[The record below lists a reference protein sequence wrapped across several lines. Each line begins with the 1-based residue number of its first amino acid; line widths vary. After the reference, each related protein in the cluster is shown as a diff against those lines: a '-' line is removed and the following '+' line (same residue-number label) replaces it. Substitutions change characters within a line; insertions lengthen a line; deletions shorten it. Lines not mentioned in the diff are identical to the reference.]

1 MPSLPDNAQSIKRQ
15 ALLDQAQAIV
25 GIVECAHEQGTAAHE
40 VEKQLFRKL
49 LAMGYQ
55 ALELLF
61 SLYGPCDVGEQVE
74 VSDGRTVKRLEEL
87 HRRDYLSIFG
97 ELSVERAVYGTRAGQ
112 KIDYVPLDVRLQLPK
127 SKVSYVLQDW
137 TQAMTSEMAYAQTRQ
152 TLERILGLRLSV
164 NTLERTNRNVGASS
178 EAYWDHQVE
187 IRPAVGQQIVVC
199 SSDGK
204 GVVMRKTADEKAQS
218 AVMAKPASL
227 DSPPAKTQSGKKKM
241 AVLGAVYTIEPH
253 CRTPHEV
260 LEALFSTSDQTGMD
274 RSLPPR
280 PKPMEKHVRASL
292 HRDERDTLLPARQEI
307 ADWLGQEYQQRN
319 RLNAQPGVLL
329 MDGEDKLWTVGQA
342 GLPSDVTQI
351 LDILHAS
358 SYVWQAIQALHPDLS
373 TERYIP
379 LVKPKIGALL
389 EGGVKRV
396 IRGFRWQATHQ
407 RLTGEALKKVTGAC
421 TYLENQAPRMRYDV
435 YLAAGYPIASGVIE
449 GACRHVVV
457 DRMERSGMR
466 WIMTGAQPM
475 LALRCIH
482 INGDW
487 EHFMAFHI
495 AQEQQAIHPV
505 TAAND
510 GEYFCPMVA

>member
-15 ALLDQAQAIV
+15 ALLDQAQTIV
-25 GIVECAHEQGTAAHE
+25 GIVECAYEEGTAAHE
-40 VEKQLFRKL
+40 VEKQLLKKL
-49 LAMGYQ
+49 LEMGYQ
-55 ALELLF
+55 ALDLLF
-61 SLYGPCDVGEQVE
+61 SLYGPYDVGEQVDL
-74 VSDGRTVKRLEEL
+74 SDGRSVKRLEDL

-97 ELSVERAVYGTRAGQ
+97 ELPIERAFYGTRAGQ
-112 KIDYVPLDVRLQLPK
+112 KIDYVPLDVRLRLPQ

-137 TQAMTSEMAYAQTRQ
+137 TQAMASEMPYAQTRQ
-152 TLERILGLRLSV
+152 TLERILGLSFSV
-164 NTLERTNRNVGASS
+164 NTLERTNRNLSTSS

-187 IRPAVGQQIVVC
+187 ITPAVEQQIVVC
-199 SSDGK
+199 STDCK
-204 GVVMRKTADEKAQS
+204 GVVIRKTAEEKADCT
-218 AVMAKPASL
+218 VMAKPASL
-227 DSPPAKTQSGKKKM
+227 ESPPAKSQSGKKKM

-253 CRTPHEV
+253 RRTPQAA
-260 LEALFSTSDQTGMD
+260 LEALFSTPDQNGVD
-274 RSLPPR
+274 QSLPPR
-280 PKPMEKHVRASL
+280 PKPVEKHVRASL
-292 HRDERDTLLPARQEI
+292 HRDELDTLLPARQEI
-307 ADWLGQEYQQRN
+307 VDWLRQEYQQRN
-319 RLNAQPGVLL
+319 PLNEQAGVLL
-329 MDGEDKLWTVGQA
+329 MDGEDKLWTLGEA
-342 GLPSDVTQI
+342 GLPSDITQI

-358 SYVWQAIQALHPDLS
+358 SYVWQAIQALHPGLS
-373 TERYIP
+373 TEQAIP

-389 EGGVKRV
+389 AGGVKRV

-407 RLTGEALKKVTGAC
+407 RLTGEALKKVTSAC
-421 TYLENQAPRMRYDV
+421 TYLENQAHRMRYDE

-466 WIMTGAQPM
+466 WIMQGAQSM

-482 INGDW
+482 INGNW

-495 AQEQQAIHPV
+495 EQEQQAIHPL

>member
-1 MPSLPDNAQSIKRQ
+1 MSSLPDNAQSIKRQ
-15 ALLDQAQAIV
+15 ALLDQAQTMV
-25 GIVECAHEQGTAAHE
+25 GIVESAYEQGTAAHE
-40 VEKQLFRKL
+40 VEKQLLRKL
-49 LAMGYQ
+49 LEMGYQ

-61 SLYGPCDVGEQVE
+61 TLYGPCDVGEQVE
-74 VSDGRTVKRLEEL
+74 LSDGRAVKRLEER
-87 HRRDYLSIFG
+87 HRRAYLSIFG
-97 ELSVERAVYGTRAGQ
+97 ELSTDRAVYGTRAGQ
-112 KIDYVPLDVRLQLPK
+112 KIDYVPLDERLRLPQ

-137 TQAMTSEMAYAQTRQ
+137 TQALASDMAYAQTSQ

-164 NTLERTNRNVGASS
+164 NTIERTNRTVGASS
-178 EAYWDHQVE
+178 EAYWDQQVA
-187 IRPAVGQQIVVC
+187 ITPAVGQQIVVC
-199 SSDGK
+199 SSDAK
-204 GVVMRKTADEKAQS
+204 GVVIRKTADEKADCP
-218 AVMAKPASL
+218 VTAKPASIE
-227 DSPPAKTQSGKKKM
+227 SPPAKTQSGKKKM
-241 AVLGAVYTIEPH
+241 AILGAVYTIEPH
-253 CRTPHEV
+253 CRTPQTV
-260 LEALFSTSDQTGMD
+260 LEALFRVPDQSGVD
-274 RSLPPR
+274 RSSTPR
-280 PKPMEKHVRASL
+280 PKPLEKHVRASL
-292 HRDERDTLLPARQEI
+292 NRDQHDTLLPARQTI

-319 RLNAQPGVLL
+319 PLNEQPGVLL
-329 MDGEDKLWTVGQA
+329 MDGEDKLWSLGEA

-358 SYVWQAIQALHPDLS
+358 SYVWQAVQALHPGLS

-389 EGGVKRV
+389 EGDVKRV

-421 TYLENQAPRMRYDV
+421 TYLENQAHRMRYDE

-466 WIMTGAQPM
+466 WIMAGAQAM

-495 AQEQQAIHPV
+495 EQEQHAIHSLKV
-505 TAAND
+505 AND
-510 GEYFCPMVA
+510 EDYCCPMVA